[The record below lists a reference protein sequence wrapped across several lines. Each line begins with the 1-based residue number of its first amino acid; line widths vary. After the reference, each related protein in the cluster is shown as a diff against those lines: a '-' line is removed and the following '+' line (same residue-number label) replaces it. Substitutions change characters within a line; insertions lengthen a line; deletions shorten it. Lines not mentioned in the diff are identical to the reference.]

1 MYRNSL
7 ALLFAIA
14 ATGCGDDG
22 NTGGGAA
29 GAGGAPA
36 TGGAGGEAEGG
47 DTQGGDAQGGEAQ
60 GGEAQGGEAQ
70 GGAGQGGDGG
80 STSCEPPEGGVWA
93 TFGVVDDVYR
103 AHITNP
109 NGIQQA
115 LDLWAGTSKAAIPNG
130 ALVCASASFNCG
142 WGFHQDPATIEFA
155 ELTIEVCDGTPSYVD
170 ANCGDFGAQ
179 YCPWSATLSELRDC
193 RTDPLCPIVP

>member
-1 MYRNSL
+1 MIRESDLTMYRVFASF
-7 ALLFAIA
+7 LFTIA

-22 NTGGGAA
+22 NPVGGSAA
-29 GAGGAPA
+29 AGGAPA
-36 TGGAGGEAEGG
+36 NGGSGGEARGG
-47 DTQGGDAQGGEAQ
+47 DTQ

-70 GGAGQGGDGG
+70 GGAGQGGEGG
-80 STSCEPPEGGVWA
+80 SASCEPPEGGVWA
-93 TFGVVDDVYR
+93 TFDVVDDVYR

-109 NGIQQA
+109 NGVQQA

-155 ELTIEVCDGTPSYVD
+155 EATIEVCDGTPSYVD

-179 YCPWSATLSELRDC
+179 YCPWSAVLSELRDC
-193 RTDPLCPIVP
+193 RSDPLCPLVP